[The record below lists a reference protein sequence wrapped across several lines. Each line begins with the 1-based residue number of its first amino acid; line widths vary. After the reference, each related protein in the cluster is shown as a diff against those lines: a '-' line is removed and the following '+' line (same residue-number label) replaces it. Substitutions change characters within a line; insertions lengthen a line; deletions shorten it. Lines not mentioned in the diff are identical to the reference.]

1 MGFTDTIVI
10 IAFSVLIIL
19 IGLSFSKKAGG
30 DMVSFFAAGGAVPW
44 WINSLSLFMGFVSA
58 STFVVWGSI
67 AYSSGWVAITIQWA
81 MSVAGLVTGL
91 LIAPKWH
98 KTKSLTAAEY
108 ICQRLGVKTQKIY
121 SYIYLGIMVFLKG
134 VCLYAVAIIL
144 QVTTGISLYWWV
156 GLLGAIIIF
165 YTTFGGLWA
174 VIVTDV
180 LQFIILVAAGLI
192 LLPLSFDRVGGIEGF
207 VSAINS
213 QHLNGFF
220 SLSNDKY
227 TISFLLGFLFYN
239 IFYLG
244 GQWSFIQRYT
254 SVSSP
259 KEAKK
264 VPILFGVFYIFTP
277 IIWMLPPM
285 LYRAI
290 KPISAN
296 IDPAALIIQSEQAY
310 MQMAQTVLPAGML
323 GLITISLIFATNSS
337 VQGFLNISAGVITND
352 LYKAIYPESTEKT
365 LMRVARLATFIVG
378 LVVIGMGML
387 VPLMGGATNVILSVA
402 SITGGAMYLPLIW
415 TLFSKRQY
423 SYTVLGATIVALI
436 ISLGYKFLFPIINGV
451 SLSTAASMVMG
462 VVVPVAIM
470 AILEIWLWVTKK
482 PVYEYE
488 KYQQYLTQKS
498 DGTAL
503 EDHIT
508 VESDSE
514 NSFGKRMIGIGI
526 IVTGLIIGILG
537 VVSPAGRIYVVS
549 TSLILLIMG
558 LIVFVS
564 AVKKIKE

>member
-1 MGFTDTIVI
+1 MGITDTVVI
-10 IAFSVLIIL
+10 IAFSLLIIL
-19 IGLSFSKKAGG
+19 IGLSFSKKGGG
-30 DMVSFFAAGGAVPW
+30 DMLSFFAAGGAVPW

-108 ICQRLGVKTQKIY
+108 ICQRLGVKTQKTY

-174 VIVTDV
+174 VVVTDV
-180 LQFIILVAAGLI
+180 LQFIILIAAGLI
-192 LLPLSFDRVGGIEGF
+192 LLPLSFDKVGGIHGF
-207 VSAINS
+207 TTIINA
-213 QHLNGFF
+213 QHLPDFF
-220 SLSNDKY
+220 SLSNSKY

-244 GQWSFIQRYT
+244 GQWSFVQRYT
-254 SVSSP
+254 SVASP

-264 VPILFGVFYIFTP
+264 VPILFGIFYIFTP
-277 IIWMLPPM
+277 VIWMLPPM
-285 LYRAI
+285 IFRAI
-290 KPISAN
+290 KPIAAN

-310 MQMAQTVLPAGML
+310 MHMAQTVLPAGML

-352 LYKAIYPESTEKT
+352 LFKAIYPNSNGKT
-365 LMRVARLATFIVG
+365 LMRVARIATLFVG
-378 LVVIGMGML
+378 IVVIGMGIL
-387 VPLMGGATNVILSVA
+387 IPLMGGATNVILSVA
-402 SITGGAMYLPLIW
+402 SITGGAMYLPVMW

-423 SYTVLGATIVALI
+423 SNTVLGATIASLI
-436 ISLGYKFLFPIINGV
+436 ISLGYKFLLPAITGE
-451 SLSTAASMVMG
+451 SLSTATSMVMG
-462 VVVPVAIM
+462 VIVPVSIM
-470 AILEIWLWVTKK
+470 VILEVWLWITKK
-482 PVYEYE
+482 PASEYE
-488 KYQQYLTQKS
+488 KYQQYLLLKVDEGEMAPNTS
-498 DGTAL
+498 A
-503 EDHIT
+503 
-508 VESDSE
+508 ESVSE
-514 NSFGKRMIGIGI
+514 NQFGKKMIGIGI
-526 IVTGLIIGILG
+526 LVTAIIIGILG
-537 VVSPAGRIYVVS
+537 IISPAGRVYVIL
-549 TSLILLIMG
+549 TSLVLLVLGSMIFFST
-558 LIVFVS
+558 I
-564 AVKKIKE
+564 KKK

>member
-1 MGFTDTIVI
+1 M
-10 IAFSVLIIL
+10 L
-19 IGLSFSKKAGG
+19 
-30 DMVSFFAAGGAVPW
+30 SFFAAGGAVPW

-81 MSVAGLVTGL
+81 MSVAGLITGL

-108 ICQRLGVKTQKIY
+108 ICQRLGVRTQKTY

-174 VIVTDV
+174 VVVTDV
-180 LQFIILVAAGLI
+180 LQFIILIAAGLI
-192 LLPLSFDRVGGIEGF
+192 LLPLSFDKVGGIEGF
-207 VSAINS
+207 TKAIEA
-213 QHLNGFF
+213 QQITGFF

-244 GQWSFIQRYT
+244 GQWSFIQRFT
-254 SVSSP
+254 SVASP

-264 VPILFGVFYIFTP
+264 VPILFGAFYIFTP
-277 IIWMLPPM
+277 VIWMLPPM
-285 LYRAI
+285 LFRAI
-290 KPISAN
+290 KPIAAN
-296 IDPAALIIQSEQAY
+296 IDPSALIIQSEQAY

-323 GLITISLIFATNSS
+323 GLITISLVFATNSS

-352 LYKAIYPESTEKT
+352 LFKAIYPKSTEKT
-365 LMRVARLATFIVG
+365 LMRVARLATLVVG

-387 VPLMGGATNVILSVA
+387 IPLMGGATNVILSVA

-415 TLFSKRQY
+415 TLFSKRQF
-423 SYTVLGATIVALI
+423 SNTVLGATITSLI
-436 ISLGYKFLFPIINGV
+436 VSLGYKFLIPAITGE

-462 VVVPVAIM
+462 VIVPVSIM
-470 AILEIWLWVTKK
+470 VILEIWLWITKK
-482 PVYEYE
+482 PTNEYE
-488 KYQQYLTQKS
+488 KYQQYLLVKADTVAAAP
-498 DGTAL
+498 DTTA
-503 EDHIT
+503 
-508 VESDSE
+508 ESDSE
-514 NSFGKRMIGIGI
+514 NLFGKRMIGVGI
-526 IVTGLIIGILG
+526 LVTAIIIGILG
-537 VVSPAGRIYVVS
+537 IISIAGRPYVIGTSVVLLALGSNIFFS
-549 TSLILLIMG
+549 TI
-558 LIVFVS
+558 
-564 AVKKIKE
+564 KKNKK